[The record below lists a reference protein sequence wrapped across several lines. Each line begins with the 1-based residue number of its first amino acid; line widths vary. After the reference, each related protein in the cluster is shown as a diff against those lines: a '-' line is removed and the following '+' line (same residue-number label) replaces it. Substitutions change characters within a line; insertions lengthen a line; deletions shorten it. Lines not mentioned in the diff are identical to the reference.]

1 MNGKSLPSPF
11 YTGVMSAP
19 SAPIYLDNH
28 ATTRLDP
35 RVLEAILPWLTDHYG
50 NAGSVT
56 HELGREARAAV
67 EAARETF
74 AAAIGG
80 TASEIVFTGGA
91 TESNNLAL
99 LGSARRWKNLAKGGD
114 AGGHIVTVATEHDA
128 VLDPIEHLER
138 QGVAVTR
145 LAVEPQ
151 GAGGVPGRIRLDDLA
166 AALRPDTF
174 LVSVMLAN
182 NEIGVVQDIPA
193 IADLVHANGK
203 GTLLHVDC
211 AQAIGRMAVDINALG
226 ADLASFSAHKFHG
239 PKGMGSL
246 WLRRRGRVVRVE
258 PLVYGGGQ
266 ERGMRSGTLD
276 VPGIVGMAEAAR
288 LAVAGLQEETAR
300 MRQLRDQLWG
310 RLAASVAGIT
320 LNGPPLDTIAAG
332 QSVRLVNNLN
342 VCVPGVDGQT
352 LLTTLSAEGL
362 AVSSGSA
369 CSSEHPRPSH
379 VLLALG
385 LDEDQARASLRFGL
399 SRFTLAP
406 EIDTAAERIAA
417 GVARLRAMS

>member
-1 MNGKSLPSPF
+1 M
-11 YTGVMSAP
+11 
-19 SAPIYLDNH
+19 
-28 ATTRLDP
+28 
-35 RVLEAILPWLTDHYG
+35 LPWLTDHYG

-67 EAARETF
+67 EAARETV
-74 AAAIGG
+74 ATAIGG

-145 LAVEPQ
+145 LPVEPQ
-151 GAGGVPGRIRLDDLA
+151 VARGDSANCIAGRIRLDELK

-182 NEIGVVQDIPA
+182 NEIGVVQDISA
-193 IADLVHANGK
+193 IADLVHATGK
-203 GTLLHVDC
+203 GALLHVDC
-211 AQAIGRMAVDINALG
+211 AQVIGRMALDIHALG

-239 PKGMGSL
+239 PRGMGAL

-288 LAVAGLQEETAR
+288 LAVAGLPEETAR
-300 MRQLRDQLWG
+300 MRELRDRLWA
-310 RLAASVAGIT
+310 RLSRDVAGIT
-320 LNGPPLDTIAAG
+320 LNGPPLNAG
-332 QSVRLVNNLN
+332 GDGQPVRLVNNLN
-342 VCVPGVDGQT
+342 VCVPRVDGQT
-352 LLTTLSAEGL
+352 LLATLSSEGL

-369 CSSEHPRPSH
+369 CSSEQPRPSH

-399 SRFTLAP
+399 SRFTTEA

-417 GVARLRAMS
+417 GVARLLSLS

>member
-1 MNGKSLPSPF
+1 MAIQPPR
-11 YTGVMSAP
+11 T
-19 SAPIYLDNH
+19 APIYLDNH

-35 RVLEAILPWLTDHYG
+35 RVLEAMLPWLTDHYG
-50 NAGSVT
+50 NSGSVT
-56 HELGREARAAV
+56 HEMGREARAAV
-67 EAARETF
+67 DAARETF

-91 TESNNLAL
+91 TESNNLAI
-99 LGSARRWKNLAKGGD
+99 LGSARRWSSLGRSGD
-114 AGGHIVTVATEHDA
+114 GTGHVVTVATEHDA
-128 VLDPIEHLER
+128 VLDPVDHLER
-138 QGVAVTR
+138 RGVAVTR

-151 GAGGVPGRIRLDDLA
+151 VSAGTPGRIRLDGLA

-193 IADLVHANGK
+193 IAEVVHARGA
-203 GTLLHVDC
+203 LLHVDC
-211 AQAIGRMAVDINALG
+211 AQAVGRMAVDVQSLG

-239 PKGMGSL
+239 PKGVGAL

-276 VPGIVGMAEAAR
+276 VPGIVGIAEAAR
-288 LAVAGLQEETAR
+288 LAVAGLPEESAR
-300 MRQLRDQLWG
+300 MRALRDRLWH
-310 RLAASVAGIT
+310 RLHPGIAGIE
-320 LNGPPLDTIAAG
+320 LNGPPLDDGG
-332 QSVRLVNNLN
+332 QQPVRLVNNLN
-342 VCVPGVDGQT
+342 VRVPGVDGQT
-352 LLTTLSAEGL
+352 LLETLSGEGL

-369 CSSEHPRPSH
+369 CSSEQPRPSH

-399 SRFTLAP
+399 SRFTTAA
-406 EIDTAAERIAA
+406 EIDAAAERIAA
-417 GVARLRAMS
+417 GVARLRALA

>member
-1 MNGKSLPSPF
+1 MAAPSP
-11 YTGVMSAP
+11 
-19 SAPIYLDNH
+19 PIYLDNH

-35 RVLEAILPWLTDHYG
+35 RVLEAMLPWLTDHYG

-67 EAARETF
+67 EAARETV
-74 AAAIGG
+74 ATAIGG

-145 LAVEPQ
+145 LPVEPQ
-151 GAGGVPGRIRLDDLA
+151 VARGDSANCIAGRIRLDELK

-193 IADLVHANGK
+193 IADLVHAAGK
-203 GTLLHVDC
+203 GALLHVDC
-211 AQAIGRMAVDINALG
+211 AQVIGRMALDIHALG

-239 PKGMGSL
+239 PRGMGAL

-288 LAVAGLQEETAR
+288 LAVAGLPEETAR
-300 MRQLRDQLWG
+300 MRELRDRLWA
-310 RLAASVAGIT
+310 RLSRDVAGIT
-320 LNGPPLDTIAAG
+320 LNGPPLNAG
-332 QSVRLVNNLN
+332 GDGQPVRLVNNLN
-342 VCVPGVDGQT
+342 VCVPRVDGQT
-352 LLTTLSAEGL
+352 LLATLSSEGL

-369 CSSEHPRPSH
+369 CSSEQPRPSH

-399 SRFTLAP
+399 SRFTTEA

-417 GVARLRAMS
+417 GVARLLALS

>member
-1 MNGKSLPSPF
+1 MAMQSPHS
-11 YTGVMSAP
+11 T
-19 SAPIYLDNH
+19 PIYLDNH

-35 RVLEAILPWLTDHYG
+35 RVLEAMLPWLTDHYG

-56 HELGREARAAV
+56 HEMGREARAAV
-67 EAARETF
+67 DAARETL

-80 TASEIVFTGGA
+80 TAAEIVFTSGA
-91 TESNNLAL
+91 TEANNLAI
-99 LGSARRWKNLAKGGD
+99 LGSARRWNTLRKSGD
-114 AGGHIVTVATEHDA
+114 GGGHLVTVATEHDA
-128 VLDPIEHLER
+128 VLDPVDHLER
-138 QGVAVTR
+138 RGVAVTR
-145 LAVEPQ
+145 LPVEPQ
-151 GAGGVPGRIRLDDLA
+151 SSAGVTGRIRLEDLA

-182 NEIGVVQDIPA
+182 NEIGVVQDIAA
-193 IADLVHANGK
+193 IAELVHVRGA
-203 GTLLHVDC
+203 LLHVDC
-211 AQAIGRMAVDINALG
+211 AQALGRMPVDVEALG

-239 PKGMGSL
+239 PKGMGGL

-288 LAVAGLQEETAR
+288 IAAAGLPEEMASMRRLRDRLWLALRKAVAGIE
-300 MRQLRDQLWG
+300 
-310 RLAASVAGIT
+310 
-320 LNGPPLDTIAAG
+320 LNGPPLDGHGA

-342 VCVPGVDGQT
+342 VRVPGVDGQT
-352 LLTTLSAEGL
+352 LLETLAGAGL

-379 VLLALG
+379 VLVALG
-385 LDEDQARASLRFGL
+385 LDADQARASLRFGL
-399 SRFTLAP
+399 SRFTAEA
-406 EIDTAAERIAA
+406 EIDAAADRIAA
-417 GVARLRAMS
+417 GVARLRKLA

>member
-1 MNGKSLPSPF
+1 MAAPSP
-11 YTGVMSAP
+11 
-19 SAPIYLDNH
+19 PIYLDNH

-35 RVLEAILPWLTDHYG
+35 RVLEAMLPWLTDHYG

-56 HELGREARAAV
+56 HELGRESRAAV

-74 AAAIGG
+74 ATAIGG

-145 LAVEPQ
+145 LPVEPQ
-151 GAGGVPGRIRLDDLA
+151 VSTSVSASGIPGRIRLDDLK

-193 IADLVHANGK
+193 IADLVHASGK
-203 GTLLHVDC
+203 AALLHVDC
-211 AQAIGRMAVDINALG
+211 AQAVGRMALDINALG

-239 PKGMGSL
+239 PKGMGAL

-288 LAVAGLQEETAR
+288 LAVAGLPEETVR
-300 MRQLRDQLWG
+300 MRQLRDRLWG
-310 RLAASVAGIT
+310 RLAKDVAGIT
-320 LNGPPLDTIAAG
+320 LNGPPLDTTAAG
-332 QSVRLVNNLN
+332 QPLRLVNNLN

-369 CSSEHPRPSH
+369 CSSEQPRPSH

-399 SRFTLAP
+399 SRFTTP
-406 EIDTAAERIAA
+406 EEIDAAAERIAA
-417 GVARLRAMS
+417 GVARLRALS

>member
-1 MNGKSLPSPF
+1 MPARSP
-11 YTGVMSAP
+11 
-19 SAPIYLDNH
+19 PIYLDNH

-35 RVLEAILPWLTDHYG
+35 RVLEAMLPWLTDHYG

-67 EAARETF
+67 EAARETL
-74 AAAIGG
+74 ATAVGG

-99 LGSARRWKNLAKGGD
+99 LGSARRWKNLAKSTDGS
-114 AGGHIVTVATEHDA
+114 GHIVTVATEHDA

-151 GAGGVPGRIRLDDLA
+151 VARGDSASGIPGRIRLDALA

-193 IADLVHANGK
+193 IAAVLHANSK

-211 AQAIGRMAVDINALG
+211 AQVIGRMALDINALG

-239 PKGMGSL
+239 PKGMGAL

-276 VPGIVGMAEAAR
+276 VPGIVGMAESAR
-288 LAVAGLQEETAR
+288 LAAAGLPEETSR
-300 MRQLRDQLWG
+300 MRELRDRLWA
-310 RLAASVAGIT
+310 RLSRDIAGIT
-320 LNGPPLDTIAAG
+320 LNGPPLDACGDG
-332 QSVRLVNNLN
+332 QPVRLVNNLN
-342 VCVPGVDGQT
+342 LCVPGVDGQT
-352 LLTTLSAEGL
+352 LLATLSDEGL

-369 CSSEHPRPSH
+369 CSAEQPRPSH

-399 SRFTLAP
+399 SRFTTP
-406 EIDTAAERIAA
+406 EEIDAAAERIAA
-417 GVARLRAMS
+417 GVNRLLSLS

>member
-1 MNGKSLPSPF
+1 MAVS
-11 YTGVMSAP
+11 

-35 RVLEAILPWLTDHYG
+35 RVLAVMLPWLTDHYG

-67 EAARETF
+67 DSARETF

-99 LGSARRWKNLAKGGD
+99 LGSARRWKALAKRRD
-114 AGGHIVTVATEHDA
+114 DGGHIVTVETEHDA
-128 VLDPIEHLER
+128 ILDPCEHLER

-145 LAVEPQ
+145 LAVERQ
-151 GAGGVPGRIRLDDLA
+151 RADGVPGRIRLADLA

-182 NEIGVVQDIPA
+182 NEIGVVQEIPV
-193 IADLVHANGK
+193 IADLVHGHGRDA
-203 GTLLHVDC
+203 LLHVDC
-211 AQAIGRMAVDINALG
+211 AQAIGRMPVDIDALG

-239 PKGMGSL
+239 PKGAGAL

-276 VPGIVGMAEAAR
+276 VPGIVGTAEAAR
-288 LAVAGLQEETAR
+288 LAVEGLAGETAR
-300 MRQLRDQLWG
+300 MRDLRDRLWNG
-310 RLAASVAGIT
+310 LEAAIPGIV
-320 LNGPPLDTIAAG
+320 LNGPPLEAVDG
-332 QSVRLVNNLN
+332 GGPVRLCNNLN
-342 VCVPGVDGQT
+342 VRVSGVDGQS
-352 LLTTLSAEGL
+352 LLAMLSAGGL
-362 AVSSGSA
+362 ALSAGSA
-369 CSSEHPRPSH
+369 CSSEHPRPSR

-385 LDEDQARASLRFGL
+385 LDEDEARASLRFGL
-399 SRFTLAP
+399 SRFT
-406 EIDTAAERIAA
+406 TADEVDAAVATIGA
-417 GVARLRAMS
+417 GVRRLRTLS

>member
-1 MNGKSLPSPF
+1 M
-11 YTGVMSAP
+11 
-19 SAPIYLDNH
+19 
-28 ATTRLDP
+28 
-35 RVLEAILPWLTDHYG
+35 LPWLTDHYG

-67 EAARETF
+67 DTARETF

-99 LGSARRWKNLAKGGD
+99 LGSARRWKNLARSGEGS
-114 AGGHIVTVATEHDA
+114 GHVVTVATEHDA
-128 VLDPIEHLER
+128 VLDPVDHLER

-151 GAGGVPGRIRLDDLA
+151 ASTGVSANGIPGRIRLDDLA

-182 NEIGVVQDIPA
+182 NEIGVVQDIPT
-193 IADLVHANGK
+193 IADIVHASGK

-239 PKGMGSL
+239 PKGMGAL

-288 LAVAGLQEETAR
+288 LAAAGLPEETAR
-300 MRQLRDQLWG
+300 MRQLRDRLWD
-310 RLAASVAGIT
+310 RLTHDVVGIT
-320 LNGPPLDTIAAG
+320 LNGPPLDAAAG

-369 CSSEHPRPSH
+369 CSSEQPRPSH

-399 SRFTLAP
+399 SRFTTP
-406 EIDTAAERIAA
+406 EEIDAAAERIAA
-417 GVARLRAMS
+417 GVARLASLS

>member
-1 MNGKSLPSPF
+1 MAAPSP
-11 YTGVMSAP
+11 
-19 SAPIYLDNH
+19 PIYLDNH

-35 RVLEAILPWLTDHYG
+35 RVLEAMLPWLTDHYG

-67 EAARETF
+67 EAARETV
-74 AAAIGG
+74 ATAIGG

-145 LAVEPQ
+145 LPVEPQ
-151 GAGGVPGRIRLDDLA
+151 VARGDSANCIAGRIRLDELK

-182 NEIGVVQDIPA
+182 NEIGVVQDISA
-193 IADLVHANGK
+193 IADLVHATGK
-203 GTLLHVDC
+203 GALLHVDC
-211 AQAIGRMAVDINALG
+211 AQVIGRMALDIHALG

-239 PKGMGSL
+239 PRGMGAL

-288 LAVAGLQEETAR
+288 LAVAGLPEETAR
-300 MRQLRDQLWG
+300 MRELRDRLWA
-310 RLAASVAGIT
+310 RLSRDVAGIT
-320 LNGPPLDTIAAG
+320 LNGPPLNAG
-332 QSVRLVNNLN
+332 GDGQPVRLVNNLN
-342 VCVPGVDGQT
+342 VCVPRVDGQT
-352 LLTTLSAEGL
+352 LLATLSSEGL

-369 CSSEHPRPSH
+369 CSSEQPRPSH

-399 SRFTLAP
+399 SRFTTP
-406 EIDTAAERIAA
+406 SEIDAAAERIAA
-417 GVARLRAMS
+417 GVVRLRAL

>member
-1 MNGKSLPSPF
+1 M
-11 YTGVMSAP
+11 VAP

-35 RVLEAILPWLTDHYG
+35 RVLEAMLPWLTDHYG

-67 EAARETF
+67 DTARETF
-74 AAAIGG
+74 ATAIGG
-80 TASEIVFTGGA
+80 AASEIVFTGGA

-99 LGSARRWKNLAKGGD
+99 LGSARRWKNLAKGGNG
-114 AGGHIVTVATEHDA
+114 GGHIITVATEHDA

-145 LAVEPQ
+145 LAVEQ
-151 GAGGVPGRIRLDDLA
+151 GAGGIPGRIRLDDLA

-174 LVSVMLAN
+174 LVSIMLAN
-182 NEIGVVQDIPA
+182 NEIGVVQDMPA
-193 IADLVHANGK
+193 IADLVHASGK

-239 PKGMGSL
+239 PKGMGAL

-288 LAVAGLQEETAR
+288 LAVAGLPEETAR
-300 MRQLRDQLWG
+300 MRQLRDRLWD
-310 RLAASVAGIT
+310 RLTHDVAGIT
-320 LNGPPLDTIAAG
+320 LNGPPLDAAAAG
-332 QSVRLVNNLN
+332 QPVRLVNNLN
-342 VCVPGVDGQT
+342 VRVPGVDGQT

-369 CSSEHPRPSH
+369 CSSEQPRPSH

-399 SRFTLAP
+399 SRFTTP
-406 EIDTAAERIAA
+406 EEIDAAAERIAA
-417 GVARLRAMS
+417 GVARLASLS

>member
-1 MNGKSLPSPF
+1 MAAPSP
-11 YTGVMSAP
+11 
-19 SAPIYLDNH
+19 PIYLDNH

-35 RVLEAILPWLTDHYG
+35 RVLEAMLPWLTDHYG

-67 EAARETF
+67 EAARETV
-74 AAAIGG
+74 ATAIGG

-145 LAVEPQ
+145 LPVEPQ
-151 GAGGVPGRIRLDDLA
+151 VARGDSANCIAGRIRLDELK

-182 NEIGVVQDIPA
+182 NEIGVVQDISA
-193 IADLVHANGK
+193 IADLVHATGK
-203 GTLLHVDC
+203 GALLHVDC
-211 AQAIGRMAVDINALG
+211 AQVIGRMALDIHALG

-239 PKGMGSL
+239 PRGMGAL

-288 LAVAGLQEETAR
+288 LAVAGLPEETAR
-300 MRQLRDQLWG
+300 MRELRDRLWA
-310 RLAASVAGIT
+310 RLSRDVAGIT
-320 LNGPPLDTIAAG
+320 LNGPPLNAG
-332 QSVRLVNNLN
+332 GDGQPVRLVNNLN
-342 VCVPGVDGQT
+342 VCVPRVDGQT
-352 LLTTLSAEGL
+352 LLATLSSEGL

-369 CSSEHPRPSH
+369 CSSEQPRPSH

-399 SRFTLAP
+399 SRFTTEA

-417 GVARLRAMS
+417 GVARLLSLS

>member
-1 MNGKSLPSPF
+1 MD
-11 YTGVMSAP
+11 VP
-19 SAPIYLDNH
+19 SASISPASIYLDNH

-35 RVLEAILPWLTDHYG
+35 RVLEAMLPWLTDHYG

-56 HELGREARAAV
+56 HELGREARTAV

-80 TASEIVFTGGA
+80 MANEIVFTGGA

-99 LGSARRWKNLAKGGD
+99 LGSARRWKALAKAGD
-114 AGGHIVTVATEHDA
+114 GGGHIVTVATEHDA
-128 VLDPIEHLER
+128 VLDPCEHLER
-138 QGVAVTR
+138 RGVAVTR
-145 LAVEPQ
+145 LGVEPQ
-151 GAGGVPGRIRLDDLA
+151 AVGEISGGGVPGRIRLDALEA
-166 AALRPDTF
+166 AMRPDTF

-193 IADLVHANGK
+193 IAGIVHARG
-203 GTLLHVDC
+203 GLLHVDC
-211 AQAIGRMAVDINALG
+211 AQAIGRLAVDIHALG
-226 ADLASFSAHKFHG
+226 ADMASFSAHKFHG
-239 PKGMGSL
+239 PKGMGAL

-276 VPGIVGMAEAAR
+276 VPGIVGMAEAAG
-288 LAVAGLQEETAR
+288 LAVTGLAEESAR
-300 MRQLRDQLWG
+300 MRQLRDRLWD
-310 RLAASVAGIT
+310 RLSRSVAGIT
-320 LNGPPLDTIAAG
+320 LNGPPLEAVSAG
-332 QSVRLVNNLN
+332 QPLRLVNNLN

-399 SRFTLAP
+399 SRFTTP
-406 EIDTAAERIAA
+406 EEIDAAA
-417 GVARLRAMS
+417 GRISASASRLRSLL

>member
-1 MNGKSLPSPF
+1 MAAPSP
-11 YTGVMSAP
+11 
-19 SAPIYLDNH
+19 PIYLDNH

-35 RVLEAILPWLTDHYG
+35 RVLEAMLPWLTDHYG

-67 EAARETF
+67 EAARETC

-114 AGGHIVTVATEHDA
+114 AGGHIVTVSTEHDA

-145 LAVEPQ
+145 LPVEPQ
-151 GAGGVPGRIRLDDLA
+151 AATEISANGIPGRIRLDDLKA
-166 AALRPDTF
+166 VLRPDTF

-203 GTLLHVDC
+203 GALLHVDC
-211 AQAIGRMAVDINALG
+211 AQVVGRMALDINALG

-239 PKGMGSL
+239 PKGVGAL

-288 LAVAGLQEETAR
+288 LAVAGLPEETAR
-300 MRQLRDQLWG
+300 MRELRDRLWG
-310 RLAASVAGIT
+310 LLARGVAGIT
-320 LNGPPLDTIAAG
+320 LNGPPLNAG
-332 QSVRLVNNLN
+332 GDGQPVRLVNNLN

-352 LLTTLSAEGL
+352 LLATLSSEGL

-369 CSSEHPRPSH
+369 CSSEQPRPSH
-379 VLLALG
+379 VLLSLG

-399 SRFTLAP
+399 SRFTTEA
-406 EIDTAAERIAA
+406 EIDIAAEKIAT
-417 GVARLRAMS
+417 GVARLLSLS